1 MRWGLSDLRYSDHVL
16 TTDADDHLWAVVQ
29 EKCDLSDPD
38 DEFLLNTVAT
48 IRLAYGEQEIRDMAE
63 NSGLVTAPS
72 PADGVSSSFHLDD
85 LLSAFRSS
93 LPDPAGEGAKPAH
106 LTNYRSETAELIARA
121 ALAVVYRM
129 ETPPTL
135 HATKGNRNQPILGF
149 DGWSIMR
156 LESGRSALVL
166 MQVKG
171 SEDDKRPP
179 GVAKDLIVE
188 CGQAMIANAK
198 LSGFLFAC
206 LLRCQGT
213 EFEIPLLEMI
223 IELQTTGKIAS
234 TFLAPVVVRGAL
246 DAHLEDLSSLRAA
259 TGSFL
264 HAKARGMTLSIGTDL
279 TRFGRT
285 AMTRARQNG

>member
-1 MRWGLSDLRYSDHVL
+1 MRYSNYVL

-29 EKCDLSDPD
+29 ETCDLSDPND
-38 DEFLLNTVAT
+38 GFLQHTVGE
-48 IRLAYGEQEIRDMAE
+48 IRLAYGEQELRDIAE
-63 NSGLVTAPS
+63 NSGLFNLPA
-72 PADGVSSSFHLDD
+72 PADGVSGSFALDD
-85 LLSAFRSS
+85 LLATFRSS
-93 LPDPAGEGAKPAH
+93 LPDPAVEGGKPAQ

-121 ALAVVYRM
+121 ALAAVYRM

-156 LESGRSALVL
+156 LDDGRSALVL
-166 MQVKG
+166 IQVKG
-171 SEDDKRPP
+171 SEEDKRPP
-179 GVAKDLIVE
+179 GIAKELVAE

-198 LSGFLFAC
+198 LSGFLCAC

-213 EFEIPLLEMI
+213 EFETPLLEMI

-259 TGSFL
+259 TASFL

-279 TRFGRT
+279 THFGRI